1 MEWVN
6 YAISIIS
13 GLAVAIPLII
23 KLVEY
28 VKKAVKEKNW
38 NQLLELVMKLMAEAE
53 DKFEDG
59 ATKKEWVLAMIKS
72 SADSINYNVDIDAVG
87 ELIDNLCDMS
97 KVVNA
102 NETKI
107 K

>member
-6 YAISIIS
+6 YVVSILS
-13 GLAVAIPLII
+13 GLAVAIPLVI

-38 NQLLELVMKLMAEAE
+38 NKLLELIMKLMAEAE

-72 SADSINYNVDIDAVG
+72 SADSINYDVDIDAVG
-87 ELIDNLCDMS
+87 ELIDSLCDMS
-97 KVVNA
+97 KVVN
-102 NETKI
+102 TKT